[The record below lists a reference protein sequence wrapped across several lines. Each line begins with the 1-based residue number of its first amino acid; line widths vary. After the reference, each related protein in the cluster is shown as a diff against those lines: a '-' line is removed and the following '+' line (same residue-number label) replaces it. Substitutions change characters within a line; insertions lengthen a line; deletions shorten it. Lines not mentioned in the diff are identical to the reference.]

1 MLFNDSVVYSIKNAL
16 DIASLRQNVITSN
29 IANADTPNYKAK
41 HIPFKNI
48 LEEQSENI
56 QLKTGDAKHIVNDN
70 HIFYNTRSLDH
81 DYLIKNDNNNVK
93 LDKEMT
99 LLAKNTL
106 LVNAL
111 TAFEKY
117 KFNQYKDIISSTRN
131 I

>member
-1 MLFNDSVVYSIKNAL
+1 MLFDDSVISFIKNAL
-16 DIASLRQNVITSN
+16 DITSLRQNIIASN

-41 HIPFKNI
+41 HVPFKNI
-48 LEEQSENI
+48 LNEQSENI
-56 QLKTGDAKHIVNDN
+56 KLKTNDAKHIDKDN
-70 HIFYNTRSLDH
+70 HMFHSVQSSEN

-99 LLAKNTL
+99 LLAKNTI